1 MAEVLRTHIGQRSR
15 QIQKGI
21 LVRIFR
27 RHKEKK
33 KEWLILKY
41 KTYHYFATFARTQH
55 RAERDYINILRII
68 VSGTTGRKYFGF

>member
-1 MAEVLRTHIGQRSR
+1 MAEVLRTRIGQRSR

-33 KEWLILKY
+33 KRMVNFEVQNFSLFCSIC
-41 KTYHYFATFARTQH
+41 
-55 RAERDYINILRII
+55 
-68 VSGTTGRKYFGF
+68 

>member
-1 MAEVLRTHIGQRSR
+1 MAEVLRTRIGQRSR

-41 KTYHYFATFARTQH
+41 KTFTILQH
-55 RAERDYINILRII
+55 LLEPSIGQRDYINILRII